1 MVVNL
6 PQNVIP
12 VLIALKGLKNVYA
25 SCPHVFID
33 IPYRW
38 NFALSI
44 GLGHKVAKAGA
55 WCGIFDIGVGNWEEP
70 ADGTEVLDI
79 VGSEQLC

>member
-1 MVVNL
+1 M
-6 PQNVIP
+6 
-12 VLIALKGLKNVYA
+12 
-25 SCPHVFID
+25 
-33 IPYRW
+33 
-38 NFALSI
+38 SI